1 MVKSALK
8 GTYLV
13 WTTPTAIKNEEST
26 CRKIYHDKDT
36 RVMVNQLVN
45 KFYTRLLFDIDA
57 LTQDVDLLLDINA
70 TLFNN
75 LITDVIKL
83 FIS

>member
-1 MVKSALK
+1 
-8 GTYLV
+8 
-13 WTTPTAIKNEEST
+13 
-26 CRKIYHDKDT
+26 
-36 RVMVNQLVN
+36 MVNQLVN